1 MPISNRLQTGDTRHG
16 QGVRDLTCAQRG
28 ITGRAAQKAQVA
40 DNVDGV
46 VLDHLVVKGN
56 PPDAPMLVPAI
67 ERIASRFGKAPKA
80 VTADRGYGEAKVD
93 AGLEALGVKRVAI
106 PRKGRPGVA
115 RQKTQ
120 RGRGFTKLVKWR
132 TGSEARISC
141 LKRDFGWRRTLM
153 DGLDGAE
160 TWCGWGVLAHNTVKV
175 SRLIEAKAAA
185 RPAAAARTRPPR
197 PAATGPP
204 GDPPTSRTA
213 A

>member
-16 QGVRDLTCAQRG
+16 QGVRDLPCAQRG

-46 VLDHLVVKGN
+46 VLDHSVVKGN
-56 PPDAPMLVPAI
+56 PADAPMLVPAI
-67 ERIASRFGKAPKA
+67 ERIAARFGKAPKA

-93 AGLEALGVKRVAI
+93 AELEALGVERVAI
-106 PRKGRPGVA
+106 PRKGRPGAA
-115 RQKTQ
+115 RQQVQ
-120 RGRGFTKLVKWR
+120 RGKGFTKLVKWR

-160 TWCGWGVLAHNTVKV
+160 TWCGWGVLAHNSVKV
-175 SRLIEAKAAA
+175 SRLIEAKGAKSATAA
-185 RPAAAARTRPPR
+185 RIRSPR
-197 PAATGPP
+197 PTATSPP
-204 GDPPTSRTA
+204 GEPPTSRTA